1 MTTCPMAS
9 DAEMPDFSPLN
20 GGLKRRKTGEV
31 EKDEWDWAMMNRE
44 NDPRKFQFLNDQV
57 CRLQG
62 HFYTGNGL
70 DDLNYSVAW
79 FTHYRRR
86 EHFFKPWNYT
96 LGSANTPW
104 EKQRMRAIRDYWAAA
119 KSYRI
124 SPVTVHLAVWILNK
138 LLYSYTKKGTAKL
151 SNNVFAATVAVAFR
165 TALKFEERPE
175 ALWGIRKIWEVLPIF
190 DTWDIDRTDQF
201 LMKIETEALRAADD
215 CFDVPLAVQF
225 FDKYIGIG
233 GWPAELT
240 KEYTE
245 LGHFLLALSTF
256 TSGAGHP
263 LLNVSHSKLAAGAV
277 VLAVK
282 IVNGDSRRSY
292 QFFPDRLA
300 AFCQCTMKDL
310 QPIIKGLSM
319 MLRKKPEE
327 ASILG
332 RVYPDWGDHEWQ

>member
-1 MTTCPMAS
+1 MATET
-9 DAEMPDFSPLN
+9 DVPEISPI
-20 GGLKRRKTGEV
+20 GGGYKRRKTGE
-31 EKDEWDWAMMNRE
+31 EELKPWDWETKNSE

-57 CRLQG
+57 CRLHG
-62 HFYTGNGL
+62 HFYTGNSL
-70 DDLNYSVAW
+70 DDLNYSIAW

-86 EHFFKPWNYT
+86 EHSFKPWNFT
-96 LGSANTPW
+96 LGSSSVLW
-104 EKQRMRAIRDYWAAA
+104 EKSRLRAIRDYWAAA
-119 KSYRI
+119 KTYRI
-124 SPVTVHLAVWILNK
+124 SPVTIHLAIWILNK
-138 LLYSYTKKGTAKL
+138 LLHSQAKKGLAKL
-151 SNNVFAATVAVAFR
+151 SNSVFAATVAVAFR

-175 ALWGIRKIWEVLPIF
+175 ALWGIRRIWEVLPIF
-190 DTWDIDRTDQF
+190 DTWDIDRTDQY
-201 LMKIETEALRAADD
+201 LMKIETDALKAVDD

-233 GWPAELT
+233 GWPTELT

-245 LGHFLLALSTF
+245 LGHFLIALSTF
-256 TSGAGHP
+256 TSGENHP
-263 LLNVSHSKLAAGAV
+263 LTNVSPSKLAAGAV

-282 IVNGDSRRSY
+282 IVNGDSRKSY

-332 RVYPDWGDHEWQ
+332 RVYPGWGDHEWQ

>member
-1 MTTCPMAS
+1 MAVCPMSS
-9 DAEMPDFSPLN
+9 DTSMPDFSPLN
-20 GGLKRRKTGEV
+20 G
-31 EKDEWDWAMMNRE
+31 RE
-44 NDPRKFQFLNDQV
+44 IDPRKFLFLNDQV

-62 HFYTGNGL
+62 MFYTGNGL
-70 DDLNYSVAW
+70 DDVNYSLAW

-86 EHFFKPWNYT
+86 EHFFKPWT
-96 LGSANTPW
+96 FSLGPPNAAFERHRIRS
-104 EKQRMRAIRDYWAAA
+104 IRDYWAAA
-119 KSYRI
+119 RSYRI
-124 SPVTVHLAVWILNK
+124 SPVTIHLAVWILNK
-138 LLYSYTKKGTAKL
+138 LLYSYTKKTVSKV
-151 SNNVFAATVAVAFR
+151 SNNIFAATVAVAFR

-190 DTWDIDRTDQF
+190 DTWDIDRTDQY
-201 LMKIETEALRAADD
+201 LMKIETDALRAVDD

-225 FDKYIGIG
+225 FDKYISIG
-233 GWPAELT
+233 GWPSELV
-240 KEYTE
+240 KEYTG

-256 TSGAGHP
+256 TSGENHP
-263 LLNVSHSKLAAGAV
+263 LANLSPSKLAAGAV

-300 AFCQCTMKDL
+300 AFCQCSLKDL
-310 QPIIKGLSM
+310 QPTIKGLSM

-327 ASILG
+327 ASVLG